1 MLPKSLKD
9 MRLLKCGF
17 KKTQRDGSKTVP
29 LKISYIA
36 APKGSIFLTLV
47 VIFAVA
53 LYNGAG
59 LGVNFVVVFVSA

>member
-1 MLPKSLKD
+1 

-36 APKGSIFLTLV
+36 AKGSIFLTLV